1 MFAQKNCLIE
11 TFKTHNICLG
21 WEIRKNNFCHA
32 LLTEC
37 WRLYKQTVFSGR
49 RSLKILFYFQI
60 LDPVCH
66 QLFEFYRSEERE
78 LQRFSLELV
87 PSLVWL
93 YLSFISRGQKS
104 VSTLFPVQSLYDL
117 SKRSRDNPKLLALDM
132 WLLNRGSLKMAI
144 WLKIPI

>member
-1 MFAQKNCLIE
+1 ML
-11 TFKTHNICLG
+11 
-21 WEIRKNNFCHA
+21 
-32 LLTEC
+32 
-37 WRLYKQTVFSGR
+37 GR
-49 RSLKILFYFQI
+49 RNLKILFYFQI

-104 VSTLFPVQSLYDL
+104 VSTLFSVQSLY
-117 SKRSRDNPKLLALDM
+117 NALFGVY
-132 WLLNRGSLKMAI
+132 RGQKYFNIALVLQDK
-144 WLKIPI
+144 